1 MEGGAEVSESISQRL
16 IEAAEELCKQSY
28 RTIYASNGKS
38 IAAAHHA
45 EELATKARKAFK
57 SLTQEV
63 EERYKLFDE
72 IKQLDFKSNAI
83 QYERESLWRQLF
95 KRMQEAWCYAI
106 KGLEQE
112 DFAQQNHKEIE
123 ELRRKLGL
131 GEE

>member
-1 MEGGAEVSESISQRL
+1 VSESISQRL

-83 QYERESLWRQLF
+83 QYERESLWRELDELYQSDAIF
-95 KRMQEAWCYAI
+95 DEFHNKKRKIQ
-106 KGLEQE
+106 
-112 DFAQQNHKEIE
+112 